1 MAYKSKPWLQR
12 HLCPSWTWCMVE
24 QFTVTGVDGRSCSYH
39 GKPRSKGQ
47 GWSQSSINCLW
58 LCLWE
63 IILIVNWYGR
73 AQSNV
78 DNIIPQTG
86 DLGECE
92 ENIWLNLS
100 NQQAAFFYGFC
111 LQVLALISQALTSS
125 IDSLWPTSL
134 RKNKHLPPVCC
145 FGQNVFSQPH
155 ERDERKN
162 IRHIC
167 VSYASFPLL

>member
-1 MAYKSKPWLQR
+1 MAYKSKSWLQR
-12 HLCPSWTWCMVE
+12 HLCPSWRWCMVE
-24 QFTVTGVDGRSCSYH
+24 QFTVTGVDGRSCSYL

-58 LCLWE
+58 LRLWE

-78 DNIIPQTG
+78 DNIIPWTG

-92 ENIWLNLS
+92 ENIWLWTWATS
-100 NQQAAFFYGFC
+100 KQPSSVVSAFRFWPWF
-111 LQVLALISQALTSS
+111 QALTST
-125 IDSLWPTSL
+125 IDSPWPRSL

-145 FGQNVFSQPH
+145 FGQNVFSRPH